1 MAKSD
6 VTKNALADSLKRIM
20 ANTPFERI
28 TIQNICDGAQI
39 SRRTFYQH
47 FFDKYEL
54 LNWMFLNDY
63 RKQNSGERPDNI
75 WEIYLNTCRYI
86 YQDQQVYRNALTVTG
101 QNSFRSF
108 CTQLMTPLL
117 KENFIHEFKTESES
131 EFFINILT
139 NASWDALYNWLNETP
154 CQDPDTFYFSFIQS
168 LSLFSKRLSEIVQ
181 DAMSRAIN
189 NHLNKN

>member
-6 VTKNALADSLKRIM
+6 VTKKALADSLKRIM
-20 ANTPFERI
+20 NSTPFERI
-28 TIQNICDGAQI
+28 TIQSICDGAQI

-139 NASWDALYNWLNETP
+139 NASWDALYNWLSETP
-154 CQDPDTFYFSFIQS
+154 CQDPDKFYFSFIES
-168 LSLFSKRLSEIVQ
+168 LSLFSRRLSEIVQ
-181 DAMSRAIN
+181 DAADRAMN
-189 NHLNKN
+189 NHLDKS